1 MNRTKTHG
9 IKTMDNEDTLKQTD
23 KKENLPS
30 SLLNQGGYGCV
41 YYPAVKCLEDSS
53 LDQKKYV
60 SKLQVLNKS
69 AINEVKIS
77 KIIKNIIGFD
87 NFFAPIVNICD
98 IDLKKFDN
106 TQTDEHGETCGII
119 NRKAH
124 RQFALLHIPY
134 IHDGNFNKNIIK
146 FGVRKTF
153 IGLID
158 CYNHL
163 LNGLRHLADIDILH
177 YDLKNDNILYNSVKQ
192 QPIIID
198 FGLSINLKPILPLFA
213 KKNVTLSHR
222 DIKLL
227 RDKFYVFAPD
237 YYLWCLEIHI
247 ISFFFNG
254 SKYDFEEQSS
264 TVRYGDSGG
273 GRKITHE
280 LKYNTLTYEYIKQ
293 ICKMYIAKN
302 KTLRVFNRKFRLDYL
317 KNSIKY
323 FSKYIGMK
331 PELVIK
337 DLLVN
342 WKTWD
347 NYSVSIMYIKI
358 INSVFDF
365 KQNKTIDFFYELLL
379 QNMHYDPNKRLS
391 INDTWHKFK
400 EVFYSGDSIENLL
413 ILLNTHNLDKEAIS
427 KKLDQDVEHINT
439 IIEAAL
445 RKKIT

>member
-1 MNRTKTHG
+1 
-9 IKTMDNEDTLKQTD
+9 
-23 KKENLPS
+23 
-30 SLLNQGGYGCV
+30 
-41 YYPAVKCLEDSS
+41 
-53 LDQKKYV
+53 
-60 SKLQVLNKS
+60 
-69 AINEVKIS
+69 
-77 KIIKNIIGFD
+77 
-87 NFFAPIVNICD
+87 
-98 IDLKKFDN
+98 
-106 TQTDEHGETCGII
+106 
-119 NRKAH
+119 
-124 RQFALLHIPY
+124 
-134 IHDGNFNKNIIK
+134 
-146 FGVRKTF
+146 
-153 IGLID
+153 
-158 CYNHL
+158 
-163 LNGLRHLADIDILH
+163 
-177 YDLKNDNILYNSVKQ
+177 
-192 QPIIID
+192 
-198 FGLSINLKPILPLFA
+198 
-213 KKNVTLSHR
+213 LSHR

-264 TVRYGDSGG
+264 TVRYGDTGG
-273 GRKITHE
+273 GRKITHD
-280 LKYNTLTYEYIKQ
+280 LKNNTLTYEYIKQ

-391 INDTWHKFK
+391 ISDTWHKFK
-400 EVFYSGDSIENLL
+400 EIFYSGDSIENLL